1 MFNKVSLGIRGD
13 LNLFKKH
20 ISQCSVPGHQIL
32 FNSPQ
37 NKDELCVIEFVL
49 NNDLKLLD
57 KVLNTLS
64 EYIIERYEQ
73 QFINRILSEEYTYLS
88 PKQKREIISSISTI
102 SDDPV
107 LGYRPR
113 KQAVLLSLYDYLRE
127 DSFMLLDGFV
137 AFRLKEYE
145 TLLGAAI
152 KQLVEECITRHEY
165 ENFIS
170 LLKYFVNIQEPRP
183 KLTHIY
189 VLPDGRYELF
199 SEQGENITK
208 KCLSD
213 FVDTDDIPENAN
225 FDDLLISM
233 LITLAPK
240 NIVVHNHKEIKN
252 KELFTTITRV
262 FDDKMLN
269 CDGCSLCTK
278 KPVLTTV

>member
-1 MFNKVSLGIRGD
+1 MFNKISLGIRGD
-13 LNLFKKH
+13 LNLLKKH
-20 ISQCSVPGHQIL
+20 LHQCNVPGNQIL
-32 FNSPQ
+32 FASQ
-37 NKDELCVIEFVL
+37 KNKDDLYVIEFTL

-64 EYIIERYEQ
+64 EYIIERYEHK
-73 QFINRILSEEYTYLS
+73 FINRILSEEYTYLS
-88 PKQKREIISSISTI
+88 PKQKREVIRSISSI

-113 KQAVLLSLYDYLRE
+113 KQAVLLNLYDYLRE

-137 AFRLKEYE
+137 AFRLKDYE
-145 TLLGAAI
+145 TLLSSAVAR
-152 KQLVEECITRHEY
+152 LVEECITRHEY
-165 ENFIS
+165 ENFIG

-183 KLTHIY
+183 NLTHVY

-208 KCLSD
+208 KCLQD

-262 FDDKMLN
+262 FDEKILN
-269 CDGCSLCTK
+269 CEGCSLCAK
-278 KPVLTTV
+278 KQVLTTV